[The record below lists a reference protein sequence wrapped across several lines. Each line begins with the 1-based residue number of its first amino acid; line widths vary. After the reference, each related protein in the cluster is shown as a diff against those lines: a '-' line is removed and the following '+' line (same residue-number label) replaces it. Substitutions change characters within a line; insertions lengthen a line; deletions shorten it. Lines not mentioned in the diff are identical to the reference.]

1 MNNNNR
7 FLDGLLIG
15 LILGGAAVF
24 LFGTKS
30 GKNLLKIISEQ
41 GLEGISDL
49 MEEYGQEWEEEDL
62 DAEGP
67 LAEEAAREDLAK
79 DKNGQE
85 KHEFKQEYTSENPQ
99 KKRFFKRHKN

>member
-1 MNNNNR
+1 MNSNNR
-7 FLDGLLIG
+7 FIDGVIVG

-49 MEEYGQEWEEEDL
+49 MEQYGDDFEEEDL
-62 DAEGP
+62 DVQGP
-67 LAEEAAREDLAK
+67 IAEEAAKEDLAK
-79 DKNGQE
+79 DTNGQE
-85 KHEFKQEYTSENPQ
+85 KKEIKEEYTSERPV
-99 KKRFFKRHKN
+99 KKRFFKRLRN